1 MDNAILFAGVP
12 MISKTAEY
20 ALRAMTFL
28 AMDPKQPKT
37 VRDIAE
43 RTLVPEGY
51 LSKVMQG
58 LCRAGL
64 VRSQRGLYGGFTLE
78 HDPASL
84 SILDIVNA
92 VDPLPRIRTC
102 PLGLASHGTD
112 LCPMHRRLD
121 DATALVESAFREST
135 LAELLSA
142 PASSKPLCEVPA
154 DTPRKPRRIA
164 GRAAGPRRG

>member
-1 MDNAILFAGVP
+1 

-28 AMDPKQPKT
+28 AMEPGRART

-43 RTLVPEGY
+43 RTRVPEGY
-51 LSKVMQG
+51 LSKVMQN

-78 HDPASL
+78 HAPAEL
-84 SILDIVNA
+84 SILDIVDA
-92 VDPLPRIRTC
+92 VDPLQRIRTC
-102 PLGLASHGTD
+102 PLGLPSHGAE

-121 DATALVESAFREST
+121 DATAMVERAFRDST
-135 LAELLSA
+135 LAELLSEDSA
-142 PASSKPLCEVPA
+142 SKPLCELPA
-154 DTPRKPRRIA
+154 PDAQRRPKRTA
-164 GRAAGPRRG
+164 GRPAGPRRG